1 MVVRFVCVIR
11 VPVCARVSRVCPVC
25 VPAPPGVLLLVLAA
39 PVSFYRTV
47 PVPEA
52 RDPSVLVWYVQHL
65 MQVFTFVV
73 TIVVVACSS
82 FWFGVLFAR
91 PNSLEDRRLGEDEH
105 VFYNMAIQ
113 HGTDKVGSYGVAKGA
128 QASSS
133 MHSYYIAYSR
143 YLTPLRHQPI
153 KFLEVGLGCNMHLGP
168 GMSLSLWQSFF
179 THQSFELWMAEYNK
193 ECAQKWAHK
202 VKTPILV
209 GDQADF
215 KILQKWQRIS
225 GGNFDVI
232 IEDGG
237 HSHLQMLNSFSYL
250 FVHALKP
257 GGVYFMED
265 IICSRQLGMGYQDGP
280 DAPIDKVTEWV
291 DSLVMSEDPALP
303 RAVRNLTQ
311 IKHIESIDCY
321 KGMCAFRKCPSNSD
335 LLPGQTCP

>member
-1 MVVRFVCVIR
+1 M
-11 VPVCARVSRVCPVC
+11 
-25 VPAPPGVLLLVLAA
+25 
-39 PVSFYRTV
+39 SFYRTV

-52 RDPSVLVWYVQHL
+52 RNPSVRDWYVQHL

-91 PNSLEDRRLGEDEH
+91 PSSLEDRRLGEDEH

-128 QASSS
+128 QRKASSS

>member
-1 MVVRFVCVIR
+1 
-11 VPVCARVSRVCPVC
+11 
-25 VPAPPGVLLLVLAA
+25 
-39 PVSFYRTV
+39 
-47 PVPEA
+47 
-52 RDPSVLVWYVQHL
+52 
-65 MQVFTFVV
+65 
-73 TIVVVACSS
+73 
-82 FWFGVLFAR
+82 
-91 PNSLEDRRLGEDEH
+91 
-105 VFYNMAIQ
+105 
-113 HGTDKVGSYGVAKGA
+113 
-128 QASSS
+128 
-133 MHSYYIAYSR
+133 
-143 YLTPLRHQPI
+143 
-153 KFLEVGLGCNMHLGP
+153 
-168 GMSLSLWQSFF
+168 MSLSLWQSFF

-265 IICSRQLGMGYQDGP
+265 IICSRQVGVGYQDGP

-291 DSLVMSEDPALP
+291 DSLVMSEDPALS